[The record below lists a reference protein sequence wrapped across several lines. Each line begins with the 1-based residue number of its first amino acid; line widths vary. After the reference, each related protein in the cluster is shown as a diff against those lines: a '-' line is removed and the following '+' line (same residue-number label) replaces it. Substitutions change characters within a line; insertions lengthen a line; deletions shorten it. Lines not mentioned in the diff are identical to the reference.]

1 MSNNKQRIF
10 KILDIDFK
18 NGFAITVLV
27 DKEKVLKISI
37 DNKLDICPNCKTELE
52 QEGNQWFNK
61 INIYICP
68 KCKKQW
74 I

>member
-1 MSNNKQRIF
+1 MSNNKQSIF
-10 KILDIDFK
+10 SKIV
-18 NGFAITVLV
+18 NW
-27 DKEKVLKISI
+27 LKI
-37 DNKLDICPNCKTELE
+37 KKPICPNCKTELE